1 MSECYFAVR
10 GAAVILPHSENSPTC
25 SHGSANGAEIESH
38 LQLMLRILR
47 PQDKMSMAVRLQT
60 QVADH
65 VRYLA
70 VVSTHDVDKLTLL
83 IGMDYYKANMTIGVV
98 LPLLWCSRVELA
110 GDGGVAVYGSG
121 SCSKADN
128 ALLFRPVSVQ
138 AMCYYQN
145 WCQEIREMF
154 YFQSPLLF
162 RFVFQSLHKEL
173 DGTRRETRRLREPA
187 SATEYYMDRI
197 SSPDFLCAQ
206 WQQSPL
212 ELDDEDD
219 LKADTVR
226 DHLSEE
232 GKAKETLLRRE
243 LRQIM
248 QSVDLDS
255 VTSRDIRE
263 ALAQRVGCVDGHKDF
278 IDREMLVILG
288 QMDKPSRIFPYLL
301 LGTEWNA
308 SNWEELNQNKCVH
321 PYLNTLYKF
330 FIYHCLFLIYSFNN
344 LIKVLVP
351 YFSVGYILNMTREV
365 DNFFPMHF
373 KYVKISVP
381 DEASTNLLNNWNLTY
396 SFIKEAKES
405 GKVCLVHCKKGISR
419 SSSTVIAY
427 AMKEYGWSLEHAL
440 AYVKKR
446 RNCITPNKGFMEQL
460 QTFAGVLEASR
471 HRHAPQFNGHG
482 TVPTVSGARAHS
494 ASCIRAPR
502 RVSSAT
508 DSVRFIIR
516 EFELRRRGAED
527 PVRHSFPLDVISK
540 RSSIQQIS

>member
-1 MSECYFAVR
+1 M
-10 GAAVILPHSENSPTC
+10 
-25 SHGSANGAEIESH
+25 
-38 LQLMLRILR
+38 
-47 PQDKMSMAVRLQT
+47 
-60 QVADH
+60 
-65 VRYLA
+65 
-70 VVSTHDVDKLTLL
+70 
-83 IGMDYYKANMTIGVV
+83 
-98 LPLLWCSRVELA
+98 W
-110 GDGGVAVYGSG
+110 
-121 SCSKADN
+121 
-128 ALLFRPVSVQ
+128 
-138 AMCYYQN
+138 
-145 WCQEIREMF
+145 
-154 YFQSPLLF
+154 
-162 RFVFQSLHKEL
+162 FVFQSLHKEL

-187 SATEYYMDRI
+187 TTTEYYMDRI

-212 ELDDEDD
+212 DVDFEDE
-219 LKADTVR
+219 LKADAVR
-226 DHLSEE
+226 DYLSEG
-232 GKAKETLLRRE
+232 GKAKEALLRRE

-255 VTSRDIRE
+255 VTSRDIRDT
-263 ALAQRVGCVDGHKDF
+263 LAQRVGCVDGHKDF

-288 QMDKPSRIFPYLL
+288 QMDKPSRIFHYLL

-308 SNWEELNQNKCVH
+308 SNWEELNK
-321 PYLNTLYKF
+321 
-330 FIYHCLFLIYSFNN
+330 NN
-344 LIKVLVP
+344 
-351 YFSVGYILNMTREV
+351 VGYILNMTREV

-373 KYVKISVP
+373 KYLKISVS
-381 DEASTNLLNNWNLTY
+381 DEASTNLLNSWNITY

-460 QTFAGVLEASR
+460 QTFAGVLKASR
-471 HRHAPQFNGHG
+471 HRHAPQFNGQSRAPSTG
-482 TVPTVSGARAHS
+482 GSRAHPPS
-494 ASCIRAPR
+494 STKTTR
-502 RVSSAT
+502 RVSSAS

-527 PVRHSFPLDVISK
+527 TVRHSFPLDVINK

>member
-1 MSECYFAVR
+1 MSLVQVQRSPSPSIVDECEAV
-10 GAAVILPHSENSPTC
+10 
-25 SHGSANGAEIESH
+25 
-38 LQLMLRILR
+38 
-47 PQDKMSMAVRLQT
+47 
-60 QVADH
+60 VADH
-65 VRYLA
+65 ARYLA
-70 VVSTHDVDKLTLL
+70 VVSTDDDEKLTLL
-83 IGMDYYKANMTIGVV
+83 IGMDYYKEHMT
-98 LPLLWCSRVELA
+98 
-110 GDGGVAVYGSG
+110 
-121 SCSKADN
+121 
-128 ALLFRPVSVQ
+128 
-138 AMCYYQN
+138 
-145 WCQEIREMF
+145 
-154 YFQSPLLF
+154 
-162 RFVFQSLHKEL
+162 FVFQSLHKEL

-187 SATEYYMDRI
+187 TTTEYYMDHI

-206 WQQSPL
+206 WQQSPMDADC
-212 ELDDEDD
+212 EDEF
-219 LKADTVR
+219 KADAVR
-226 DHLSEE
+226 DYLSEE
-232 GKAKETLLRRE
+232 ERAKEALLRRE

-263 ALAQRVGCVDGHKDF
+263 TLAQRVGCVDGHKDF

-308 SNWEELNQNKCVH
+308 SNWEELNQNNV
-321 PYLNTLYKF
+321 
-330 FIYHCLFLIYSFNN
+330 S
-344 LIKVLVP
+344 
-351 YFSVGYILNMTREV
+351 YILNMTREV

-373 KYVKISVP
+373 KYVKISVS

-396 SFIKEAKES
+396 SFIKEAKEL

-460 QTFAGVLEASR
+460 HTFAGVLEASR
-471 HRHAPQFNGHG
+471 HRHAPQFNGQG
-482 TVPTVSGARAHS
+482 RATSNGSSRAHS
-494 ASCIRAPR
+494 TSCLRTPR
-502 RVSSAT
+502 RVSSAS

-527 PVRHSFPLDVISK
+527 PVRHSFPLDVINK

>member
-1 MSECYFAVR
+1 MSLVQVQRSPSPSIGDESEVLEFDDSRCSSRNRSMSECYFAVR
-10 GAAVILPHSENSPTC
+10 GAAVILPHSDNSPTC

-70 VVSTHDVDKLTLL
+70 VVSTHDIDKLTLL

-138 AMCYYQN
+138 AM
-145 WCQEIREMF
+145 W
-154 YFQSPLLF
+154 
-162 RFVFQSLHKEL
+162 FVFQSLHKEL
-173 DGTRRETRRLREPA
+173 DGTLRETRRLREPA
-187 SATEYYMDRI
+187 TATEHYMDSI

-212 ELDDEDD
+212 EFDEEDE

-226 DHLSEE
+226 DYLSEE
-232 GKAKETLLRRE
+232 GKAKEALLRRE

-263 ALAQRVGCVDGHKDF
+263 ALAERVGCVDGHK
-278 IDREMLVILG
+278 
-288 QMDKPSRIFPYLL
+288 
-301 LGTEWNA
+301 
-308 SNWEELNQNKCVH
+308 
-321 PYLNTLYKF
+321 
-330 FIYHCLFLIYSFNN
+330 
-344 LIKVLVP
+344 
-351 YFSVGYILNMTREV
+351 
-365 DNFFPMHF
+365 
-373 KYVKISVP
+373 ISVP
-381 DEASTNLLNNWNLTY
+381 DDASTNLLNQWNLTY

-460 QTFAGVLEASR
+460 HTFAGVLEASR
-471 HRHAPQFNGHG
+471 HRHAPQFNGVG
-482 TVPTVSGARAHS
+482 AASAVNAARAHS
-494 ASCIRAPR
+494 ASCIRSPR

-516 EFELRRRGAED
+516 EFELRRRGTED

>member
-1 MSECYFAVR
+1 MSLVQVQRSPSPSVGDESEVLVSDHARYLAVVSTHDADKLTLLIGMDYYKSNMTKQAYR
-10 GAAVILPHSENSPTC
+10 LGLRTNLGISSDSSPTC

-60 QVADH
+60 QVSDH
-65 VRYLA
+65 ARYLA
-70 VVSTHDVDKLTLL
+70 VVSTHDADKLTLL
-83 IGMDYYKANMTIGVV
+83 IGMDYYKSNMTIGVV

-138 AMCYYQN
+138 AM
-145 WCQEIREMF
+145 
-154 YFQSPLLF
+154 
-162 RFVFQSLHKEL
+162 
-173 DGTRRETRRLREPA
+173 
-187 SATEYYMDRI
+187 
-197 SSPDFLCAQ
+197 

-212 ELDDEDD
+212 ELDEEDE

-226 DHLSEE
+226 DYLSEE
-232 GKAKETLLRRE
+232 GKAKEALLRRE

-308 SNWEELNQNKCVH
+308 SNWEELNK
-321 PYLNTLYKF
+321 
-330 FIYHCLFLIYSFNN
+330 NN
-344 LIKVLVP
+344 
-351 YFSVGYILNMTREV
+351 VGYILNMTREV

-381 DEASTNLLNNWNLTY
+381 DDASTNLLNNWNLTY
-396 SFIKEAKES
+396 NFIKEAK
-405 GKVCLVHCKKGISR
+405 
-419 SSSTVIAY
+419 
-427 AMKEYGWSLEHAL
+427 
-440 AYVKKR
+440 
-446 RNCITPNKGFMEQL
+446 
-460 QTFAGVLEASR
+460 
-471 HRHAPQFNGHG
+471 
-482 TVPTVSGARAHS
+482 
-494 ASCIRAPR
+494 
-502 RVSSAT
+502 
-508 DSVRFIIR
+508 
-516 EFELRRRGAED
+516 
-527 PVRHSFPLDVISK
+527 
-540 RSSIQQIS
+540 

>member
-1 MSECYFAVR
+1 
-10 GAAVILPHSENSPTC
+10 

-38 LQLMLRILR
+38 LQLMLRSLR

-60 QVADH
+60 QVTDH
-65 VRYLA
+65 ARYLA
-70 VVSTHDVDKLTLL
+70 VVSTDDDEKLTLL
-83 IGMDYYKANMTIGVV
+83 IGMDYYKEHMTIGVV

-121 SCSKADN
+121 SCSKVDN

-138 AMCYYQN
+138 AM
-145 WCQEIREMF
+145 W
-154 YFQSPLLF
+154 
-162 RFVFQSLHKEL
+162 FVFQSLHKEL

-187 SATEYYMDRI
+187 TTTEYYMDHI

-206 WQQSPL
+206 WESKGGASPPEMRQL
-212 ELDDEDD
+212 TVLISKIF
-219 LKADTVR
+219 LKEA
-226 DHLSEE
+226 
-232 GKAKETLLRRE
+232 LLRRE

-263 ALAQRVGCVDGHKDF
+263 TLAQRVGCVDGHKVRFAYWHTNHVISICLFHLKDF

-308 SNWEELNQNKCVH
+308 SNWEELNQNNV
-321 PYLNTLYKF
+321 
-330 FIYHCLFLIYSFNN
+330 S
-344 LIKVLVP
+344 
-351 YFSVGYILNMTREV
+351 YILNMTREV

-373 KYVKISVP
+373 KYVKISVS

-396 SFIKEAKES
+396 SFIKEANILREL

-460 QTFAGVLEASR
+460 HTFAGVLEASR
-471 HRHAPQFNGHG
+471 HR
-482 TVPTVSGARAHS
+482 
-494 ASCIRAPR
+494 
-502 RVSSAT
+502 
-508 DSVRFIIR
+508 
-516 EFELRRRGAED
+516 
-527 PVRHSFPLDVISK
+527 
-540 RSSIQQIS
+540 